1 MVFKQ
6 GLHTSNR
13 VVTEAEFSQIHISV
27 DETLVRIS
35 DHQTFRESKSVS
47 LKDLQQTSSPPWIRR
62 VNHMVQKKLTDLSDS
77 HHWSKKNGVVLPY
90 VSPLST

>member
-1 MVFKQ
+1 MAFLIWFIGLVWKLSGAERLPCGVKQ

-62 VNHMVQKKLTDLSDS
+62 V
-77 HHWSKKNGVVLPY
+77 SKRVKH
-90 VSPLST
+90 SWQQ